1 MAMYELQQQGKTSA
15 LKYRMDAR
23 RGLTGRTRC
32 VAKVS
37 NETKEQL
44 NELNKIAEETAQEPT
59 HDAKPDE
66 AVVKFNAPAY
76 AVYENAGKVEMTVVR
91 SNCIESRVS
100 VQWAT
105 SDGTAVAGEDY
116 DHARGTITFEPGQ
129 TEHTIQVT
137 IIDDNEFEPDEDF
150 YVTLRNAKEGKKGQA
165 SAPVVLPRP
174 VVAVTILNDDLPGT
188 FSFESAT
195 AQCEE
200 KDRKVEVT
208 IKRIDGCDSDVKVFY
223 KTVEGSAKAGDDYVH
238 VEDTLVF
245 KHGETSKTVT
255 VEIVE
260 DDTYE
265 KAETF
270 TILFEIEDKA
280 GVEYGEHRQ
289 CIITIAGTEGYADVV
304 NQVAGIMQEEFDKMT
319 IETNSWPKQ
328 FTDAMTV
335 EGDPGEDAE
344 IFDYVMHLLTFGWKV
359 VFACI
364 PPTSYAGGWATFFVA
379 LSFVGLLTGFVADV
393 AGIFGCLIGLP
404 DTITAITFVA
414 LGTSLPDTFAS
425 KTAAVQDPT
434 ADASIGNVTG
444 SNSVNVF
451 LGLGL
456 PWLIATIAHSSSGY
470 KPVIVNADGTTQTLG
485 EGSYAMLAGDLGLSV
500 IVFCACAVLCIGV
513 IYARRFAGLG
523 ELGGPDASKK
533 ATAVLLLSLWLV
545 YVLISSLKAKRKID
559 WSV

>member
-1 MAMYELQQQGKTSA
+1 MLAILAICVYCIPKGEKRDIKELEVFTVTAIYSVWAYVWLYLVVKDNEVTIVEAIITFLFFPLLVVQCFYTEKRGWLMLGRSEKVVPAAYLAGTGGMGAAGYGQGDSLESKLSKLNSTSANARALLATGSGEGTRTEQLRRERELQQQVAKMAMYELQQQGKTSA

-280 GVEYGEHRQ
+280 GGPPIPLDGPV
-289 CIITIAGTEGYADVV
+289 
-304 NQVAGIMQEEFDKMT
+304 
-319 IETNSWPKQ
+319 
-328 FTDAMTV
+328 
-335 EGDPGEDAE
+335 
-344 IFDYVMHLLTFGWKV
+344 
-359 VFACI
+359 
-364 PPTSYAGGWATFFVA
+364 PPTWWVRLHACCF
-379 LSFVGLLTGFVADV
+379 
-393 AGIFGCLIGLP
+393 
-404 DTITAITFVA
+404 
-414 LGTSLPDTFAS
+414 
-425 KTAAVQDPT
+425 TAAQ
-434 ADASIGNVTG
+434 
-444 SNSVNVF
+444 
-451 LGLGL
+451 
-456 PWLIATIAHSSSGY
+456 
-470 KPVIVNADGTTQTLG
+470 Q
-485 EGSYAMLAGDLGLSV
+485 
-500 IVFCACAVLCIGV
+500 
-513 IYARRFAGLG
+513 
-523 ELGGPDASKK
+523 KK
-533 ATAVLLLSLWLV
+533 
-545 YVLISSLKAKRKID
+545 
-559 WSV
+559 